1 MKLTKNHK
9 ILLGLGAVAV
19 VGVILYRRNQK
30 KSSMVN
36 FTSTGITKP
45 KTPPKQ
51 GERTMLSD
59 FLCATLGVSCPP
71 PKPMS
76 AIGGAER

>member
-1 MKLTKNHK
+1 MKLSKNHK

-36 FTSTGITKP
+36 FTSTGTTKP

-51 GERTMLSD
+51 GGIVSD
-59 FLCATLGVSCPP
+59 FFCVTLGWGCPP

-76 AIGGAER
+76 AVGGAER